1 MNVLISGASVAGPS
15 LAHWLARH
23 GFRPTVVEIAPALR
37 GGGYAVDF
45 RSDAHLTVLARMG
58 VLDELRAVATGG
70 SPGSYV
76 DASGAEIF
84 ALPAEFTGG
93 DVEVRRSDLAR
104 ILFEHTRADAEYVFG
119 DSITSLTET
128 PHGVEVAFA
137 RSAPRTFDLV
147 IGADGLHSNVRR
159 LAFGPEEDYL
169 SHLGYYAAGWPAP
182 DGTEAGRV
190 ARHHN
195 EPGRMIGVG
204 ATAGRPE
211 VFAAFASGAIAFDRR
226 DVAAQKEI
234 IARTYAGMGW
244 RAAELVGALATTDEL
259 YFDAIGRVDVP
270 VWSRGRIALAGDAA
284 HGATLGGMGTG
295 TAVVGAYV
303 LAGELAAAGGDHTV
317 AFPAY
322 EKELRAFATT
332 CQEGGETTGAFLS
345 PATAEKLAERDA
357 MMRSPEFAA
366 LWAEVARERAA
377 DIALKGYGL
386 Y

>member
-1 MNVLISGASVAGPS
+1 MNVLISGASVAGPA
-15 LAHWLARH
+15 LAYWLARH
-23 GFRPTVVEIAPALR
+23 GFRPTVVEIAPDLR

-45 RSDAHLTVLARMG
+45 RSDAHLTVLSRMG

-93 DVEVRRSDLAR
+93 DIEVRRSDLAR
-104 ILFEHTRADAEYVFG
+104 VLHGRTRAVCEYLFG

-128 PHGVEVAFA
+128 PTGVDVTFA

-147 IGADGLHSNVRR
+147 VGADGLHSNVRR
-159 LAFGPEEDYL
+159 LAFGPEEEYL
-169 SHLGYYAAGWPAP
+169 SHLGYYVAGWPAP
-182 DGTEAGRV
+182 EGTVADRV
-190 ARHHN
+190 ARTYN
-195 EPGRMIGVG
+195 EPGRMISVG
-204 ATAGRPE
+204 TTAGRPE
-211 VFAAFASGAIAFDRR
+211 VFAAFTSGVLAFDRR
-226 DVAAQKEI
+226 DLAAQKEI

-244 RAAELVGALATTDEL
+244 RAAELVGALAGTGEL
-259 YFDAIGRVDVP
+259 YFDAISRIDVP

-295 TAVVGAYV
+295 TAVVGAYI
-303 LAGELAAAGGDHTV
+303 LAGELAAAGGDHAV
-317 AFPAY
+317 AFAAY
-322 EKELRAFATT
+322 EKELRDFATT
-332 CQEGGETTGAFLS
+332 CQEGGETTGSFLS

-357 MMRSPEFAA
+357 MMLSPEFPAMMS
-366 LWAEVARERAA
+366 EVARERAA
-377 DIALKGYGL
+377 DIELKGYGL